1 MLVSASSLT
10 RGERLRIA
18 RRRRGYTQAS
28 AAQQYEVPVAVYRSW
43 EVGEDSSD
51 IPDVPVGVLAEH
63 EQCWVLR
70 LRSKKT
76 LEELREE
83 VNLCG
88 YWLSMMEKGKVPCR
102 RLVDFWRRAA

>member
-1 MLVSASSLT
+1 MLVSTSSLS

-18 RRRRGYTQAS
+18 RRRRGFTQAR

-43 EVGEDSSD
+43 EVGEDSSA
-51 IPDVPVGVLAEH
+51 PDAAVGALAEH

-70 LRSKKT
+70 LRSRKT